1 MLYQYWLGITS
12 IYYENGQ
19 WYGETNLIVTEGM
32 RIRLDEYMKKV
43 LKQVL
48 TMLNGR
54 GIVGTNEHL
63 CDNDKLHLLF
73 FYETF
78 QIHYLLLF

>member
-48 TMLNGR
+48 TILNER
-54 GIVGTNEHL
+54 GIVGTDKHL
-63 CDNDKLHLLF
+63 CDKELHNFLV
-73 FYETF
+73 
-78 QIHYLLLF
+78 QNNIKVSMRWAK